1 MSLLGPVLAA
11 VATAAGTPAPAAAPV
26 PSPSAEPA
34 AAVRLQSV
42 GRFNQ
47 PLHVDAPPGD
57 RSRVFVVEQG
67 GTIRIIKG
75 GRRLSQPFLDV
86 SGRITSGGEQGLL
99 GLAFAP
105 DYAESRRFYVHYS
118 AEGDGGTRIVEYRA
132 SASNPDIAD
141 TGSARL
147 VLEQSQ
153 PESNHNGG
161 PLRFGPDKLLY
172 IGLGDGGGGG
182 DQHGSRGN
190 GQSLS
195 TKLGKI
201 LRIDPRQS
209 GSRPYSIPASNPFR
223 TRSGAAPEIYAYGL
237 RNPWRMA
244 FDPVT
249 GALAIADVG
258 QSEIEEINY
267 AARGRA
273 RGANY
278 GWRPFEG
285 RQRFAPGESAP
296 RHVPPVLQ
304 KRHSDGWC
312 SITGGVFL
320 RDRALGS
327 GLQGRYV
334 YGDFCLGQLRVVQ
347 LRSGRATNDRSLGVR
362 RVENL
367 SGFGTDGQG
376 RAYATSL
383 SGPVYRITR

>member
-11 VATAAGTPAPAAAPV
+11 IATATGAPAPAV
-26 PSPSAEPA
+26 TAEPA
-34 AAVRLQSV
+34 AAIRLQSV
-42 GRFNQ
+42 GRFEA

-67 GTIRIIKG
+67 GSIRIIKG
-75 GRRLSQPFLDV
+75 GRKLSQPFLDIADKV
-86 SGRITSGGEQGLL
+86 DAGGERGLL

-105 DYAESRRFYVHYS
+105 DFAESRRFYVHYS
-118 AEGDGGTRIVEYRA
+118 AAEDGGTRIVEYRA
-132 SASNPDIAD
+132 SSSNPDVAD
-141 TGSARL
+141 ADSARL
-147 VLEQSQ
+147 VLRQSQ
-153 PESNHNGG
+153 PEANHNGG
-161 PLRFGPDKLLY
+161 PLRFGPDDLLY

-182 DQHGSRGN
+182 DQHGRRGN

-209 GSRPYSIPASNPFR
+209 GSRPYRIPSSNPFR
-223 TRSGAAPEIYAYGL
+223 KRSGAAPEIYAYGL

-244 FDPVT
+244 FDPRT
-249 GALAIADVG
+249 GDLAIADVG
-258 QSEIEEINY
+258 QNEIEEINF
-267 AARGRA
+267 ARKGRA

-285 RQRFAPGESAP
+285 RRRFVPGESAP
-296 RHVPPVLQ
+296 GHVRPVLQ
-304 KRHSDGWC
+304 KTHSDGWC

-334 YGDFCLGQLRVVQ
+334 YGDFCKGQVRVVQ
-347 LRSGRATNDRSLGVR
+347 LRQGRATRDRSLGVR
-362 RVENL
+362 RVDQL
-367 SGFGTDGQG
+367 SGFGTDGRG
-376 RAYATSL
+376 RAYVTSL
-383 SGPVYRITR
+383 NGPVYRITR

>member
-11 VATAAGTPAPAAAPV
+11 IATASGTPAPAPV
-26 PSPSAEPA
+26 VAEPA

-42 GRFNQ
+42 GSFEQ

-75 GRRLSQPFLDV
+75 GQKLDRPFLDV
-86 SGRITSGGEQGLL
+86 SSKLTAGGEQGLL

-118 AEGDGGTRIVEYRA
+118 AAEDGGTRIVEYRA
-132 SASNPDIAD
+132 SASDPDIAD
-141 TGSARL
+141 AGSARL
-147 VLEQSQ
+147 VLQQSQ
-153 PESNHNGG
+153 PEANHNGG
-161 PLRFGPDKLLY
+161 PLRFGPDGLLY

-182 DQHGSRGN
+182 DEHGSRGN

-201 LRIDPRQS
+201 LRIDPRRS
-209 GSRPYSIPASNPFR
+209 GARPYSVPADNPFTKR
-223 TRSGAAPEIYAYGL
+223 AGAAPEIYAYGL

-244 FDPVT
+244 FDPAT
-249 GALAIADVG
+249 GDLAIADVG
-258 QSEIEEINY
+258 QNEIEELNF
-267 AARGRA
+267 ARRGKARGV
-273 RGANY
+273 NY

-285 RQRFAPGESAP
+285 RQRYAAGESAP
-296 RHVPPVLQ
+296 GHVPPVLQ
-304 KRHSDGWC
+304 KRHRDGWC

-320 RDRALGS
+320 RDKALGA

-334 YGDFCLGQLRVVQ
+334 YGDFCVGQVRVVK
-347 LRSGRATNDRSLGVR
+347 LRAGRATNDRSLGVR
-362 RVENL
+362 QVENL

>member
-1 MSLLGPVLAA
+1 MSFFGPVLAA
-11 VATAAGTPAPAAAPV
+11 VASAAGTPAPAPAPA
-26 PSPSAEPA
+26 AEPA

-42 GRFNQ
+42 GRFAQ

-67 GTIRIIKG
+67 GTIRIVKG
-75 GRRLSQPFLDV
+75 GRILDRPFLDV
-86 SGRITSGGEQGLL
+86 SGRLVSGGEQGLL

-105 DYAESRRFYVHYS
+105 DYAQSRRFYVHYS
-118 AEGDGGTRIVEYRA
+118 AREDGGTRIVEYRA
-132 SASNPDIAD
+132 SASDPDVAD
-141 TGSARL
+141 AGSARL
-147 VLEQSQ
+147 VLRQSQ
-153 PESNHNGG
+153 PEGNHNGG
-161 PLRFGPDKLLY
+161 PLRFGPDGLLY

-182 DQHGSRGN
+182 DPHGRFGN

-209 GSRPYSIPASNPFR
+209 GSRPYSVPSGNPFVNR
-223 TRSGAAPEIYAYGL
+223 RGAAPEIYAYGL

-244 FDPVT
+244 FDPAT
-249 GALAIADVG
+249 GDLAIADVG
-258 QSEIEEINY
+258 QNEIEEINF
-267 AARGRA
+267 ARRGKARGV
-273 RGANY
+273 NY
-278 GWRPFEG
+278 GWRVWEG
-285 RQRFAPGESAP
+285 RKRYAPGETAP

-304 KRHSDGWC
+304 KSHSDGWC

-320 RDRALGS
+320 RDRSLGA

-334 YGDFCLGQLRVVQ
+334 YGDFCLGQVRVAR

-367 SGFGTDGQG
+367 SGFGTDGRG
-376 RAYATSL
+376 RAYVTSL
-383 SGPVYRITR
+383 AGPVYRITR